1 MIKIENLV
9 KKFGDKKVI
18 DDISFK
24 VSKGEIFGIVGK
36 SGVGKSTVLR
46 CINGLEEPTSGDVFV
61 LDKNIALLKENEKRQ
76 IAKEIAMVF
85 QTFNLLNQKTAFEN
99 VSLPMEIWG
108 YDKKYI
114 KERAQELLNLVGLK
128 GKENQ
133 KPRTLSGGEKQRV
146 GIARALS
153 LDPKILLSD
162 EATSALDPKT
172 TKEILKLLKD
182 INEKLGITII
192 VVTHEMEVVKEICER
207 VCIMEAGKI
216 LDMGNVDDLFLK
228 PKSPLKTLLGEDEF
242 SLLPEGNNI
251 EIFFTKE
258 YSKEAIITK
267 MAKSLDVDF
276 SIIGGKLEKFGDNT
290 LGSLIINVKDKD
302 KQNILNYLKKIDIL
316 WEEK

>member
-114 KERAQELLNLVGLK
+114 KERAKELLNLVGLK

-182 INEKLGITII
+182 INEQLGITII

>member
-182 INEKLGITII
+182 INEQLGITII

>member
-1 MIKIENLV
+1 MIKIENLI
-9 KKFGDKKVI
+9 KKFGEKKVI

-61 LDKNIALLKENEKRQ
+61 LDENIALLKENEKRQ

-267 MAKSLDVDF
+267 MAKSLEVDF

-302 KQNILNYLKKIDIL
+302 KENILNYLKKIDIL

>member
-1 MIKIENLV
+1 MIKIDNLV
-9 KKFGDKKVI
+9 KKFGDKVVI

-24 VSKGEIFGIVGK
+24 VFKGEIFGIVGK

-61 LDKNIALLKENEKRQ
+61 LGQNISSLKESEKREM
-76 IAKEIAMVF
+76 AKEIAMVF
-85 QTFNLLNQKTAFEN
+85 QSFNLLNQKTALEN
-99 VSLPMEIWG
+99 VALPMEIWG

-114 KERAQELLNLVGLK
+114 KKRSKDLLNLVGLK

-182 INEKLGITII
+182 INEKLGITIV

-228 PKSPLKTLLGEDEF
+228 PKSPLKTLVGEDEF
-242 SLLPEGNNI
+242 SLLAEGNNI

-258 YSKEAIITK
+258 YAKESIITK
-267 MAKSLDVDF
+267 MAKSLNVDF
-276 SIIGGKLEKFGDNT
+276 SIIGGKLEKFGENT
-290 LGSLIINVKDKD
+290 LGSLIINVKDQDKD
-302 KQNILNYLKKIDIL
+302 AILNYLKEINIL

>member
-1 MIKIENLV
+1 MIKIRNLV
-9 KKFGDKKVI
+9 KKFGEKTVI
-18 DDISFK
+18 DDISFD

-46 CINGLEEPTSGDVFV
+46 CINGLEEPTSGDLFV
-61 LDKNIALLKENEKRQ
+61 EDENISLLSEDRKREL
-76 IAKEIAMVF
+76 AKEIGMVF
-85 QTFNLLNQKTAFEN
+85 QSFNLLNQKTAYQN
-99 VSLPMEIWG
+99 VALPMEVWG

-114 KERAQELLNLVGLK
+114 KERAKELLSLVGLE

-133 KPRTLSGGEKQRV
+133 KPKTLSGGEKQRV

-162 EATSALDPKT
+162 ESTSALDPKT

-182 INEKLGITII
+182 INKNFGITII
-192 VVTHEMEVVKEICER
+192 VVTHEMEVVKEICEK

-216 LDMGNVDDLFLK
+216 LDIGNVDDLFLK
-228 PKSPLKTLLGEDEF
+228 PQSSLKTLLGEDEF
-242 SLLPEGNNI
+242 NIMPKGNNI

-258 YSKEAIITK
+258 YSKDSIITK
-267 MAKSLDVDF
+267 MAKTLNVDF

-290 LGSLIINVKDKD
+290 LGSLVINVKDKD
-302 KQNILNYLKKIDIL
+302 KNDILNYLQNINIQ

>member
-1 MIKIENLV
+1 MIKVRNLV
-9 KKFGDKKVI
+9 KKFGEKTVI
-18 DDISFK
+18 DDISFDI
-24 VSKGEIFGIVGK
+24 SKGEIFGIVGK

-46 CINGLEEPTSGDVFV
+46 CINGIEKPTSGDLFV
-61 LDKNIALLKENEKRQ
+61 LDENIADLNEIKKREM
-76 IAKEIAMVF
+76 AKEIGMVF
-85 QTFNLLNQKTAFEN
+85 QSFNLLNQKTAFEN
-99 VSLPMEIWG
+99 VSLPMEVWG
-108 YDKKYI
+108 YEKKHI
-114 KERAQELLNLVGLK
+114 KKRVEELLNLVGLK

-162 EATSALDPKT
+162 ESTSALDPKT

-182 INEKLGITII
+182 INKNLGITII

-228 PKSPLKTLLGEDEF
+228 PKSSLKTLLGEDEYT
-242 SLLPEGNNI
+242 LMPEGNNI

-258 YSKEAIITK
+258 YSKDSIITK
-267 MAKSLDVDF
+267 MAKDLNVDF
-276 SIIGGKLEKFGDNT
+276 SIIGGKLEKFGDST
-290 LGSLIINVKDKD
+290 LGSLVINVKDQD
-302 KQNILNYLKKIDIL
+302 KEKILSYLKGINIL